1 MEGGAATMEAIL
13 SSASGV
19 VTAGLGWLTE
29 TAQTVVGEPLLLMF
43 LTVGFI
49 GTGISLMR
57 RIIG

>member
-1 MEGGAATMEAIL
+1 MEAVIA
-13 SSASGV
+13 SATGV
-19 VTAGLGWLTE
+19 VTAGLGWLVE

-43 LTVGFI
+43 VTVGFI